1 MGVLWI
7 AGIVAIIITIAVAV
21 KFDEIATDKGY
32 DSGYGWWVFFTGIF
46 GMIMVAALP
55 DKSRKEQVIIKNEP
69 EPKSEKLPEI

>member
-7 AGIVAIIITIAVAV
+7 VGIVAIIITIAVSV

-46 GMIMVAALP
+46 GMIMVVALP
-55 DKSRKEQVIIKNEP
+55 DKRRRGSVIINNEP
-69 EPKSEKLPEI
+69 EPKPEELPEI